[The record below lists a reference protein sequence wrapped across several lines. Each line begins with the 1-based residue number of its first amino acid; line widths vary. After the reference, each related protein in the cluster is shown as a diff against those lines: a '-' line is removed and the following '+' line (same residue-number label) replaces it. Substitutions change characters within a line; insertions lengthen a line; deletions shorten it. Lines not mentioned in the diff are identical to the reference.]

1 MNTRCATFG
10 EYAIHPRY
18 RRFGIGCALWNRCI
32 DHCSTRNCAILANA
46 KNVNKYREKSGFTVL
61 PARKLLQFCGYP
73 QVFML
78 NKYHEQCDFEW
89 INGQFSINSYNN
101 NDNFI
106 LPFFIILA
114 FNLADVVAYD
124 EQITG
129 FNRSLFIEYSNA
141 ESSSIGTMARCI
153 ESGKV
158 LGYGIFRRA
167 NRSTIVPQPLYANC
181 LEIAEVLLYNALQRF
196 TGYDKLAMEC
206 WDINHDAT
214 LALAKDKLGLQQ
226 VKTGSTIMFTEFD
239 MGANFKN
246 IFCNSPSVFY
256 PF

>member
-1 MNTRCATFG
+1 M
-10 EYAIHPRY
+10 
-18 RRFGIGCALWNRCI
+18 
-32 DHCSTRNCAILANA
+32 
-46 KNVNKYREKSGFTVL
+46 
-61 PARKLLQFCGYP
+61 
-73 QVFML
+73 
-78 NKYHEQCDFEW
+78 EW
-89 INGQFSINSYNN
+89 IWKC
-101 NDNFI
+101 I
-106 LPFFIILA
+106 LIIFDIPPAA

-129 FNRSLFIEYSNA
+129 YNRAQFIEYSNA
-141 ESSSIGTMARCI
+141 ESSSIGTMARCV

-167 NRSTIVPQPLYANC
+167 NRSTIVPQPLYASC
-181 LEIAEVLLYNALQRF
+181 LEIAEVLLYNALQKF

-206 WDINHDAT
+206 WDINSDACVT
-214 LALAKDKLGLQQ
+214 LAQDKLGLQP
-226 VKTGSTIMFTEFD
+226 VKMGSAIMFTEYD